1 MDKNSVMESTVI
13 THFNKSV
20 QAKTA
25 CGELLAPYI
34 VSASKKVVQQ
44 LLAGHKV
51 LSCGNGLSGSLA
63 NIITELLLLQYKLE
77 RPGFPAISLNETG
90 MLTAICHKN
99 GKSQV
104 FSKQVLALG
113 QPGDLLIIFSSG
125 TNPSNLVQ
133 AIQAA
138 HDKSMDVIALTGK
151 QDSDI
156 SALLSDGD
164 IELRI
169 EHNDVHQISELQMLS
184 IFCLCELID
193 KQIFGG
199 DN

>member
-1 MDKNSVMESTVI
+1 
-13 THFNKSV
+13 
-20 QAKTA
+20 
-25 CGELLAPYI
+25 
-34 VSASKKVVQQ
+34 
-44 LLAGHKV
+44 
-51 LSCGNGLSGSLA
+51 
-63 NIITELLLLQYKLE
+63 
-77 RPGFPAISLNETG
+77 

-138 HDKSMDVIALTGK
+138 HDKSMGVIALTGK